1 MIINFFLEMD
11 LFGNLLTIKHLQKK
25 HSQANIYDA
34 CEHLR
39 VDPLSVHDL
48 SFIRPTLEWT

>member
-1 MIINFFLEMD
+1 MIINFFGSGFIWELID
-11 LFGNLLTIKHLQKK
+11 NQASSKK